1 MGCPRDGRDDNRDVS
16 RDTAGKR
23 PRFHPLRVAAVEE
36 CGQDAV
42 AISLEVPPP
51 LRSAYAFVP
60 GQHVTLRADV
70 DGVDLRRSY
79 SLCATPS
86 WTARTGRLR
95 VGVKRLPGGAFSGWA
110 CRQLQP
116 GRSVDVLT
124 PLGGFG
130 GGGAV
135 PPGHVVGIA
144 AGSGVTPVLCLLAAA
159 LERGCRAT
167 LLLGNR
173 STSRGDAAGGPAGP
187 QGSAPG
193 TVPARARAL
202 PGAPGRATCS
212 PAGSTPS
219 ACRDCSRRSSGPDVV
234 RSAVQAWYL
243 CGPYG
248 MVTARRPCWRRDGVA
263 ADRVHTELFF
273 VEEGPPPPPAVVTGT
288 GADGAVEVVVTLDGR
303 STTLLADPRVDTI
316 LAAIRRARPDVPFSC
331 TGGMCGTCRV
341 RVVEG
346 RVRMDRNYALTP
358 EDLARGVVLACQSRP
373 STARVVVTYD

>member
-1 MGCPRDGRDDNRDVS
+1 MTTGTSAGT
-16 RDTAGKR
+16 TAGVSG
-23 PRFHPLRVAAVEE
+23 PRFHSLRVAAVEE
-36 CGQDAV
+36 CGLDAV
-42 AISLEVPPP
+42 AISLEVPAP

-95 VGVKRLPGGAFSGWA
+95 VGVKRLPGGAFSGWV
-110 CRQLQP
+110 CRLQP

-135 PPGHVVGIA
+135 APGHVVGIA
-144 AGSGVTPVLCLLAAA
+144 AGSGITPVLCLLAAA
-159 LERGCRAT
+159 LEQGCRAT

-173 STSRGDAAGGPAGP
+173 STEAVMLLEDLQDLKDRH
-187 QGSAPG
+187 
-193 TVPARARAL
+193 PARFQLVHVLSRERQDADLLAGRIDAERL
-202 PGAPGRATCS
+202 PRLLASFVG
-212 PAGSTPS
+212 
-219 ACRDCSRRSSGPDVV
+219 GPDVI
-234 RSAVQAWYL
+234 RAAVQAWYL
-243 CGPYG
+243 CGPYP
-248 MVTARRPCWRRDGVA
+248 MVTGAQAVLAGAGVA
-263 ADRVHTELFF
+263 AERVHTELFF
-273 VEEGPPPPPAVVTGT
+273 VEESPPPPPPVVTGT

-346 RVRMDRNYALTP
+346 RVRMDRNFALTP
-358 EDLARGVVLACQSRP
+358 EDLARGVALACQSRP
-373 STARVVVTYD
+373 STPRVVLSYDT